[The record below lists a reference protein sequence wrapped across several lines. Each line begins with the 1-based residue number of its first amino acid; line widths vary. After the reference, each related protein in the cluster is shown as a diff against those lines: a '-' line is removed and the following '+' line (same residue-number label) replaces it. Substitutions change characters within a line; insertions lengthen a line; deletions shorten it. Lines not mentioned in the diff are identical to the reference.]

1 MASWNIKSAVRRR
14 EERGAEEEV
23 RGLIAS
29 LPLRYRRHHVMFSW
43 GSTEHSQHQQEDW
56 RLEEEEEE
64 EDHTSQLRSEKE
76 NQPRRSNKSHKKKMK
91 RRFFQ
96 GSLTNLNEDEDV
108 RNKSIKSAANH
119 INQIIPSAN
128 YANRQHHNLGN
139 RVRPQHYH
147 EEDSVQS
154 HRYLLHF
161 LLKVH
166 NNPSEPG
173 QLYKSLSNPELNRA
187 IRTESQSRYVFPVV
201 GRQYDVEK
209 MEKYLEKKK
218 RSREEFPLGEVTVS
232 KPIIQQER
240 ELEICEIVPDQL
252 DAGLLY

>member
-1 MASWNIKSAVRRR
+1 
-14 EERGAEEEV
+14 
-23 RGLIAS
+23 
-29 LPLRYRRHHVMFSW
+29 
-43 GSTEHSQHQQEDW
+43 
-56 RLEEEEEE
+56 
-64 EDHTSQLRSEKE
+64 
-76 NQPRRSNKSHKKKMK
+76 MK

-96 GSLTNLNEDEDV
+96 GSLANLNEDAEA
-108 RNKSIKSAANH
+108 RKKSIKSAANH
-119 INQIIPSAN
+119 INQITQSGTSAN
-128 YANRQHHNLGN
+128 NQHHNLGN

-187 IRTESQSRYVFPVV
+187 VRTESQSRYVFPVA

-209 MEKYLEKKK
+209 MEKYLEILHIINWLY
-218 RSREEFPLGEVTVS
+218 SRA
-232 KPIIQQER
+232 
-240 ELEICEIVPDQL
+240 ELL
-252 DAGLLY
+252 MLLE